1 MLRMHVFQLDLC
13 KKMAEH
19 LARTTAGCI
28 MRIPISLCMDSCYFS
43 GCRSYRLGMLV
54 DCDIG
59 PRYNW
64 SGSHNGWDC
73 SVIGFL
79 FNYALVENAM
89 AKLKY
94 VLPSIFLA
102 C

>member
-1 MLRMHVFQLDLC
+1 MLVFQLDIC

-19 LARTTAGCI
+19 LARTTAGYI
-28 MRIPISLCMDSCYFS
+28 MWTPISLCMDNCHFS
-43 GCRSYRLGMLV
+43 SCRSHNLGMLA

-64 SGSHNGWDC
+64 SGSNNGWDC
-73 SVIGFL
+73 SAVGFL
-79 FNYALVENAM
+79 FNHALVENTM

-94 VLPSIFLA
+94 VLPSIS